1 MFAFLSGKQ
10 TCSPTLA
17 GRAHLDEKGT
27 RKQVVGLCQ
36 AMGSERGVLA
46 DSVHICELAEMKMR
60 SLGEI
65 FEQQRLDV

>member
-1 MFAFLSGKQ
+1 M
-10 TCSPTLA
+10 
-17 GRAHLDEKGT
+17 DEKGA